1 MRAAAFLSQSPHGV
15 YYARF
20 VVPSQRLTPSDS
32 REFRLSTGTKDP
44 RAARVIARHLRV
56 CFERYL
62 LENAKY
68 HRVHAI
74 EYLRAHMPKRNDQ
87 PMSFGVKV
95 TRDGYELTDLTPEDA
110 KAFVAGDMDGL
121 IEHLNRVTQVA
132 QPAPIQDVSP
142 NNAPGTRRNAPN
154 AYGNSSPGKEPNSDV
169 SPNAGAGDEWAAGQS
184 PQPHN
189 ALRKAPARSRLR
201 IERLYNEY
209 IEYEQGRED
218 RGELGEKKVPQIK
231 TRLAPFMEHFAGR
244 ELNSI
249 TTFDAEQYARA
260 LAFYPTFLDKIPAAK
275 GLKFDAIIAKTKAGE
290 LLTRKGEPAKTIAA
304 STHAGYINDAINFLD
319 YCRRRGLADAGVI
332 EGLRIAVPHLRAGTK
347 RRAFVQKEMQAV
359 FSSPYYRDAR
369 YNSAYQY
376 WVPLIAAFTGARV
389 NEIAQLQPGDLKQD
403 DAGLWYFDITTTG
416 DDGKSIKNEASK
428 RIVPVH
434 QKLLNLHFIDYVR
447 AKRKEG
453 AANLFDIE
461 RQSMDKFGRTPARW
475 FNDEYLRDYLN
486 LQDPGITFHSFRHR
500 FITSMHEAIFNASD
514 IKGELIVSTTPALI
528 MRRMV
533 GHSEASIMTA
543 GRHNDVH
550 TDTYTGAF
558 SIAMMK
564 KVMDLL
570 DYPGVYFHPYVS
582 PTEGKRQRKRG
593 NEISITGE
601 DLGSIL

>member
-1 MRAAAFLSQSPHGV
+1 MRGAAFLSQSVHGV
-15 YYARF
+15 YYVRL
-20 VVPSQRLTPSDS
+20 VVPQQRLTPSDS

-62 LENAKY
+62 LENATY
-68 HRVHAI
+68 RRVHAI
-74 EYLRAHMPKRNDQ
+74 EYLRAHMPKRNDP

-95 TRDGYELTDLTPEDA
+95 TRDGYELTDLTPDDA
-110 KAFVAGDMDGL
+110 KAFAAGDMDEFL
-121 IEHLNRVTQVA
+121 AFVEKRSQVA
-132 QPAPIQDVSP
+132 QPAPIADVSEGTP
-142 NNAPGTRRNAPN
+142 QAAHIAAAPGQMAPS
-154 AYGNSSPGKEPNSDV
+154 AS
-169 SPNAGAGDEWAAGQS
+169 AGARSTQ
-184 PQPHN
+184 
-189 ALRKAPARSRLR
+189 ALTPLPKAPARSKLR
-201 IERLYNEY
+201 IEKLYSEY
-209 IEYEQGRED
+209 IEYEQEREN

-304 STHAGYINDAINFLD
+304 STHAGYINDAVNFLD

-347 RRAFVQKEMQAV
+347 RRAFVQKEMQAI

-434 QKLLNLHFIDYVR
+434 QKLLTLGFINYVK
-447 AKRKEG
+447 AQKEKG

-514 IKGELIVSTTPALI
+514 IKGELIVTTTPALI
-528 MRRMV
+528 LRRIV

-543 GRHNDVH
+543 GRFNDVH

-582 PTEGKRQRKRG
+582 PIEGKRQRKRG
-593 NEISITGE
+593 NEIDITGE
-601 DLGSIL
+601 DLGNIL

>member
-1 MRAAAFLSQSPHGV
+1 MRAAAFLSRSSHGV

-20 VVPSQRLTPSDS
+20 VVPQQRLTTSDS

-62 LENAKY
+62 LENATY
-68 HRVHAI
+68 RRVHAI
-74 EYLRAHMPKRNDQ
+74 EYLRAHMPKRNDP

-95 TRDGYELTDLTPEDA
+95 TRDGYELTDLTPADA
-110 KAFVAGDMDGL
+110 KAFASGDMDDFL
-121 IEHLNRVTQVA
+121 AFVEKRSQVA
-132 QPAPIQDVSP
+132 QPAPIADVSE
-142 NNAPGTRRNAPN
+142 GTPQAAHIAAVP
-154 AYGNSSPGKEPNSDV
+154 V
-169 SPNAGAGDEWAAGQS
+169 SHGITRAGAEAPS
-184 PQPHN
+184 PQT
-189 ALRKAPARSRLR
+189 LTKAPARSKLR

-249 TTFDAEQYARA
+249 STFDAEQYARA

-290 LLTRKGEPAKTIAA
+290 LLTRKGEPAKTIAE
-304 STHAGYINDAINFLD
+304 STHAGYINDAVNFLD

-332 EGLRIAVPHLRAGTK
+332 EGLRIAVPHLRTGTK
-347 RRAFVQKEMQAV
+347 RRAFVQKEMQAI

-369 YNSAYQY
+369 YNAPHQY

-434 QKLLNLHFIDYVR
+434 QKLLTLGFIHYVK
-447 AKRKEG
+447 AQKEKG
-453 AANLFDIE
+453 ATNLFDIE

-486 LQDPGITFHSFRHR
+486 LQDPCITFHSFRHR

-528 MRRMV
+528 LRRIV

-558 SIAMMK
+558 SIAIMK